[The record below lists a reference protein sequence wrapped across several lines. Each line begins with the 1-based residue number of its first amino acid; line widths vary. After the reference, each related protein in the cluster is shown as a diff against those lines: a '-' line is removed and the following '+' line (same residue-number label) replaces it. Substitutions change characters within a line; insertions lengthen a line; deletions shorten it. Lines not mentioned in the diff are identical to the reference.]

1 MRSNP
6 LPEEFYR
13 HFKGK
18 LYQIKCIA
26 LHSETGESMVI
37 YQAMYG
43 TYKIYARPLAMFM
56 EEVDHVKYPDV
67 TQKYRF
73 EKVELVDTQD
83 ISCASQ
89 GYKTS
94 QNKQGF
100 KTSENSQGTEAS
112 GASRGVEKSGNPQG
126 TETSGNSQRI
136 DALGTIKE
144 VETLGTSIEIK
155 ASGTTKVDESC
166 FTQKADASTATEA
179 TDPSE
184 IPLDPKI
191 LEFLDARTY
200 DEKLTILSS
209 IHHRLTDDMID
220 IMSTAT
226 DIEVKP
232 GSIEERYEEFKS
244 CLVTMQHFECNR
256 LH

>member
-1 MRSNP
+1 MRPNP

-26 LHSETGESMVI
+26 VHSETGEPLVI

-56 EEVDHVKYPDV
+56 EEVDHVKYPNV

-73 EKVELVDTQD
+73 EKVELVDAQEK
-83 ISCASQ
+83 SCVSQ
-89 GYKTS
+89 GVEI
-94 QNKQGF
+94 
-100 KTSENSQGTEAS
+100 SENHKRVEVSYNSQGTETL
-112 GASRGVEKSGNPQG
+112 GKSQG
-126 TETSGNSQRI
+126 
-136 DALGTIKE
+136 
-144 VETLGTSIEIK
+144 VETLGTSKEVEI
-155 ASGTTKVDESC
+155 SGTTKVDESC
-166 FTQKADASTATEA
+166 FTQKADASSATEA

-244 CLVTMQHFECNR
+244 CLITMQHFECNR

>member
-26 LHSETGESMVI
+26 LHSETGEPLVI

-43 TYKIYARPLAMFM
+43 TYKTYARPLTMFM
-56 EEVDHVKYPDV
+56 EEVDHVKYPNV

-73 EKVELVDTQD
+73 EKVELVDAQEK
-83 ISCASQ
+83 SCVSQ
-89 GYKTS
+89 GVEI
-94 QNKQGF
+94 
-100 KTSENSQGTEAS
+100 SENQKRVEVSYNSQGTETL
-112 GASRGVEKSGNPQG
+112 GKSQG
-126 TETSGNSQRI
+126 
-136 DALGTIKE
+136 
-144 VETLGTSIEIK
+144 VETLGTSKEVEIT
-155 ASGTTKVDESC
+155 GTTKVDESC
-166 FTQKADASTATEA
+166 FTQKADASSATEA

-244 CLVTMQHFECNR
+244 CLITMQHFECNR

>member
-1 MRSNP
+1 MRPNP
-6 LPEEFYR
+6 LPDEFYR

-26 LHSETGESMVI
+26 LHSETGEPLVI

-43 TYKIYARPLAMFM
+43 TYKIYARPLTMFM

-73 EKVELVDTQD
+73 EKVELVDAQEK
-83 ISCASQ
+83 SCVSQ
-89 GYKTS
+89 G
-94 QNKQGF
+94 
-100 KTSENSQGTEAS
+100 
-112 GASRGVEKSGNPQG
+112 VE
-126 TETSGNSQRI
+126 T
-136 DALGTIKE
+136 LGTLKE
-144 VETLGTSIEIK
+144 VETLGTSKEVEI
-155 ASGTTKVDESC
+155 SGTTKVDESC
-166 FTQKADASTATEA
+166 FTQKADVSSATEA

>member
-1 MRSNP
+1 MRPNP

-26 LHSETGESMVI
+26 LHSETGEPLVI

-43 TYKIYARPLAMFM
+43 TYKTYARPLTMFM
-56 EEVDHVKYPDV
+56 EEVDHVKYPNV

-73 EKVELVDTQD
+73 EKVELVDAQEK
-83 ISCASQ
+83 SCVSQ
-89 GYKTS
+89 GVEI
-94 QNKQGF
+94 
-100 KTSENSQGTEAS
+100 SENQKRVEVSYNSQGTETL
-112 GASRGVEKSGNPQG
+112 GKSQG
-126 TETSGNSQRI
+126 
-136 DALGTIKE
+136 
-144 VETLGTSIEIK
+144 VETLGTSKEVEI
-155 ASGTTKVDESC
+155 SGTTKVDESC
-166 FTQKADASTATEA
+166 FTQKADVSSATEA

-244 CLVTMQHFECNR
+244 CLITMQHFECNR

>member
-1 MRSNP
+1 MRPNP

-26 LHSETGESMVI
+26 LHSETGEPMVI

-43 TYKIYARPLAMFM
+43 TYKIYARPLTMFM
-56 EEVDHVKYPDV
+56 EEVDHVKYPNV

-73 EKVELVDTQD
+73 EKVELVDAQEK
-83 ISCASQ
+83 SCVSQ
-89 GYKTS
+89 GVEI
-94 QNKQGF
+94 
-100 KTSENSQGTEAS
+100 SENQKRVEVSYNSQGTETLGKS
-112 GASRGVEKSGNPQG
+112 QGVE
-126 TETSGNSQRI
+126 T
-136 DALGTIKE
+136 LGTLKE
-144 VETLGTSIEIK
+144 VETLS
-155 ASGTTKVDESC
+155 
-166 FTQKADASTATEA
+166 ATEA

-244 CLVTMQHFECNR
+244 CLITMQHFECNR

>member
-1 MRSNP
+1 MRPNP

-26 LHSETGESMVI
+26 LHSETGEPLVI

-43 TYKIYARPLAMFM
+43 TYKIYARPLTMFM
-56 EEVDHVKYPDV
+56 EEVDHVKYPNV

-73 EKVELVDTQD
+73 EKVELVDAQEK
-83 ISCASQ
+83 SCVSQ
-89 GYKTS
+89 G
-94 QNKQGF
+94 
-100 KTSENSQGTEAS
+100 
-112 GASRGVEKSGNPQG
+112 VE
-126 TETSGNSQRI
+126 T
-136 DALGTIKE
+136 LGTLKE
-144 VETLGTSIEIK
+144 VETLGTSKEVEI
-155 ASGTTKVDESC
+155 SGTTKVDESC
-166 FTQKADASTATEA
+166 FTQKADVSSATEA

>member
-1 MRSNP
+1 MRPNP

-26 LHSETGESMVI
+26 LHSETGEPLVI

-43 TYKIYARPLAMFM
+43 TYKTYARPLTMFM
-56 EEVDHVKYPDV
+56 EEVDHVKYPNV

-73 EKVELVDTQD
+73 EKVELVDAQEK
-83 ISCASQ
+83 SCVLQ
-89 GYKTS
+89 
-94 QNKQGF
+94 
-100 KTSENSQGTEAS
+100 
-112 GASRGVEKSGNPQG
+112 GVE
-126 TETSGNSQRI
+126 T
-136 DALGTIKE
+136 LGTLKE
-144 VETLGTSIEIK
+144 VETLGTSKEVEI
-155 ASGTTKVDESC
+155 SGTTKVDESC
-166 FTQKADASTATEA
+166 FTQKADVSSATEA

-244 CLVTMQHFECNR
+244 CLITMQHFECNR

>member
-1 MRSNP
+1 MRPNP

-26 LHSETGESMVI
+26 LHSETGEPLVI

-43 TYKIYARPLAMFM
+43 TYKIYARPLTMFM

-73 EKVELVDTQD
+73 EKVELVDAQEK
-83 ISCASQ
+83 SCVSQ
-89 GYKTS
+89 G
-94 QNKQGF
+94 
-100 KTSENSQGTEAS
+100 
-112 GASRGVEKSGNPQG
+112 VE
-126 TETSGNSQRI
+126 T
-136 DALGTIKE
+136 LGTLKE
-144 VETLGTSIEIK
+144 VETLGTSKEVEIT
-155 ASGTTKVDESC
+155 GTTKVDESC
-166 FTQKADASTATEA
+166 FTQKADASSATEA

-244 CLVTMQHFECNR
+244 CLITMQHFECNR

>member
-1 MRSNP
+1 MRPNP

-26 LHSETGESMVI
+26 LHSETGEPLVI

-73 EKVELVDTQD
+73 EKVELVDAQEKSCVLQGVE
-83 ISCASQ
+83 ISENQKRVEVS
-89 GYKTS
+89 Y
-94 QNKQGF
+94 
-100 KTSENSQGTEAS
+100 NSQGTETL
-112 GASRGVEKSGNPQG
+112 GKSQG
-126 TETSGNSQRI
+126 
-136 DALGTIKE
+136 
-144 VETLGTSIEIK
+144 VETLGTSKEVEI
-155 ASGTTKVDESC
+155 SGTTKVDESC
-166 FTQKADASTATEA
+166 FTQKADVSSATEA

-244 CLVTMQHFECNR
+244 CLITMQHFECNR

>member
-26 LHSETGESMVI
+26 LHSETGEPLVI

-43 TYKIYARPLAMFM
+43 TYKTYARPLTMFM

-73 EKVELVDTQD
+73 EKVELVDAQEKSCVLQGVE
-83 ISCASQ
+83 ISENQKRVEVS
-89 GYKTS
+89 Y
-94 QNKQGF
+94 
-100 KTSENSQGTEAS
+100 NSQGSETL
-112 GASRGVEKSGNPQG
+112 GKSQG
-126 TETSGNSQRI
+126 
-136 DALGTIKE
+136 
-144 VETLGTSIEIK
+144 VETLGTSKEVEI
-155 ASGTTKVDESC
+155 SGTTKVDESC
-166 FTQKADASTATEA
+166 FTQKADASSATEA

-244 CLVTMQHFECNR
+244 CLITMQHFECNR

>member
-43 TYKIYARPLAMFM
+43 TYKIYARPLTMFM
-56 EEVDHVKYPDV
+56 EEVDHVKYPNV

-73 EKVELVDTQD
+73 EKVELVDAQEK
-83 ISCASQ
+83 SCVSQ
-89 GYKTS
+89 GVEI
-94 QNKQGF
+94 
-100 KTSENSQGTEAS
+100 SENQKRVEVSYNSQGTETLGKS
-112 GASRGVEKSGNPQG
+112 QGVE
-126 TETSGNSQRI
+126 T
-136 DALGTIKE
+136 LGTLKE
-144 VETLGTSIEIK
+144 VETLS
-155 ASGTTKVDESC
+155 
-166 FTQKADASTATEA
+166 ATEM

-244 CLVTMQHFECNR
+244 CLITMQHFECNR

>member
-1 MRSNP
+1 MRPNP

-26 LHSETGESMVI
+26 LHSETGEPMVI

-73 EKVELVDTQD
+73 EKVELVDAQEKSCVLQGAE
-83 ISCASQ
+83 ISENQKRVEVS
-89 GYKTS
+89 Y
-94 QNKQGF
+94 
-100 KTSENSQGTEAS
+100 NSQGTETLGKS
-112 GASRGVEKSGNPQG
+112 QGVE
-126 TETSGNSQRI
+126 T
-136 DALGTIKE
+136 LGTLKE
-144 VETLGTSIEIK
+144 VETLS
-155 ASGTTKVDESC
+155 
-166 FTQKADASTATEA
+166 ATEA

-244 CLVTMQHFECNR
+244 CLITMQHFECNR

>member
-26 LHSETGESMVI
+26 LHSETGEPLVI

-56 EEVDHVKYPDV
+56 EEVDHVKYPNV

-73 EKVELVDTQD
+73 EKVELVDAQEK
-83 ISCASQ
+83 SCVSQ
-89 GYKTS
+89 GVEI
-94 QNKQGF
+94 
-100 KTSENSQGTEAS
+100 SENQKRVEVSYNSQGTETL
-112 GASRGVEKSGNPQG
+112 GKSQG
-126 TETSGNSQRI
+126 
-136 DALGTIKE
+136 
-144 VETLGTSIEIK
+144 VETLGTSKEVEI
-155 ASGTTKVDESC
+155 SGTTKVDESC
-166 FTQKADASTATEA
+166 FTQKADASSATEA

-184 IPLDPKI
+184 IPPDPKI

>member
-13 HFKGK
+13 HFKGN

-26 LHSETGESMVI
+26 LHSETGEPLVI

-43 TYKIYARPLAMFM
+43 TYKTYARPLAMFM

-73 EKVELVDTQD
+73 EKVELVDAQEK
-83 ISCASQ
+83 SCVLQ
-89 GYKTS
+89 
-94 QNKQGF
+94 
-100 KTSENSQGTEAS
+100 
-112 GASRGVEKSGNPQG
+112 GVE
-126 TETSGNSQRI
+126 T
-136 DALGTIKE
+136 LGTLKE
-144 VETLGTSIEIK
+144 VETLGTSKEVEI
-155 ASGTTKVDESC
+155 SGTTKVDESC
-166 FTQKADASTATEA
+166 FTQKTDASSAAEA

>member
-1 MRSNP
+1 MRPNP

-43 TYKIYARPLAMFM
+43 TYKIYARPLTMFM
-56 EEVDHVKYPDV
+56 EEVDHVKYPNV

-73 EKVELVDTQD
+73 EKVELVDAQEK
-83 ISCASQ
+83 SCVSQ
-89 GYKTS
+89 GVEI
-94 QNKQGF
+94 
-100 KTSENSQGTEAS
+100 SENQKRVEVSYNSQGTETL
-112 GASRGVEKSGNPQG
+112 GKSQG
-126 TETSGNSQRI
+126 
-136 DALGTIKE
+136 
-144 VETLGTSIEIK
+144 VETLGTSKEVEI
-155 ASGTTKVDESC
+155 SGTTKVDESC
-166 FTQKADASTATEA
+166 FTQKADASSATEA

-244 CLVTMQHFECNR
+244 CLITMQHFECNR

>member
-1 MRSNP
+1 MRPNP

-26 LHSETGESMVI
+26 LHSETGEPLVI

-43 TYKIYARPLAMFM
+43 TYKIYARPLTMFM

-73 EKVELVDTQD
+73 EKVELVDAQEK
-83 ISCASQ
+83 SCVLQ
-89 GYKTS
+89 
-94 QNKQGF
+94 
-100 KTSENSQGTEAS
+100 
-112 GASRGVEKSGNPQG
+112 GVE
-126 TETSGNSQRI
+126 T
-136 DALGTIKE
+136 LGTLKE
-144 VETLGTSIEIK
+144 VETLGTSKEVEIT
-155 ASGTTKVDESC
+155 GTTKVDESC
-166 FTQKADASTATEA
+166 FTQKADVSSATEA

-226 DIEVKP
+226 DIEVKH

-244 CLVTMQHFECNR
+244 CLITMQHFECNR

>member
-1 MRSNP
+1 MRPNP

-26 LHSETGESMVI
+26 LHSETGEPMVI

-56 EEVDHVKYPDV
+56 EEVDHVKYPNV

-73 EKVELVDTQD
+73 EKVELVDAQEK
-83 ISCASQ
+83 SCVSQ
-89 GYKTS
+89 GVEI
-94 QNKQGF
+94 
-100 KTSENSQGTEAS
+100 SENQKRVEVSYNSQGTETL
-112 GASRGVEKSGNPQG
+112 GKSQG
-126 TETSGNSQRI
+126 
-136 DALGTIKE
+136 
-144 VETLGTSIEIK
+144 VETLGTSKEVEI
-155 ASGTTKVDESC
+155 SGTTKVDESC
-166 FTQKADASTATEA
+166 FTQKTDASSAAEA

-244 CLVTMQHFECNR
+244 CLITMQHFECNR

>member
-1 MRSNP
+1 MISNP

-13 HFKGK
+13 HFKGN

-26 LHSETGESMVI
+26 LHSETGEPLVI

-43 TYKIYARPLAMFM
+43 TYKIYARPLTMFM
-56 EEVDHVKYPDV
+56 EEVDHVKYPNV

-73 EKVELVDTQD
+73 EKVELVDAQEK
-83 ISCASQ
+83 SCVSQ
-89 GYKTS
+89 GVEI
-94 QNKQGF
+94 
-100 KTSENSQGTEAS
+100 SENQKRVEMSYNSQGTETL
-112 GASRGVEKSGNPQG
+112 GKSQG
-126 TETSGNSQRI
+126 
-136 DALGTIKE
+136 
-144 VETLGTSIEIK
+144 VETLGTLKEVEALS
-155 ASGTTKVDESC
+155 
-166 FTQKADASTATEA
+166 ATEA

-244 CLVTMQHFECNR
+244 CLITMQHFECNR

>member
-73 EKVELVDTQD
+73 EKVELVDAQEK
-83 ISCASQ
+83 SCVSQ
-89 GYKTS
+89 GVEI
-94 QNKQGF
+94 
-100 KTSENSQGTEAS
+100 SENQKRVEVSYNSQGTETL
-112 GASRGVEKSGNPQG
+112 GKSQG
-126 TETSGNSQRI
+126 
-136 DALGTIKE
+136 
-144 VETLGTSIEIK
+144 VETLGTSKEVEI
-155 ASGTTKVDESC
+155 SGTTKVDESC
-166 FTQKADASTATEA
+166 FTKKADASSVAEA

-244 CLVTMQHFECNR
+244 CLITMQHFECNR

>member
-1 MRSNP
+1 MRPNP

-26 LHSETGESMVI
+26 LHSETGEPMVI

-43 TYKIYARPLAMFM
+43 TYKIYARPLTMFM
-56 EEVDHVKYPDV
+56 EEVDHVKYPNV

-73 EKVELVDTQD
+73 EKVELVDAQEK
-83 ISCASQ
+83 SCVSQ
-89 GYKTS
+89 GVEI
-94 QNKQGF
+94 
-100 KTSENSQGTEAS
+100 SENQKRVEVSYNSQGTETL
-112 GASRGVEKSGNPQG
+112 GKSQG
-126 TETSGNSQRI
+126 
-136 DALGTIKE
+136 
-144 VETLGTSIEIK
+144 VETLGTLKEVEI
-155 ASGTTKVDESC
+155 SGTTKVDESC
-166 FTQKADASTATEA
+166 FTQKADASSATEA

-244 CLVTMQHFECNR
+244 CLITMQHFECNR

>member
-1 MRSNP
+1 MRPNP

-26 LHSETGESMVI
+26 LHSETGEPMVI

-73 EKVELVDTQD
+73 EKVELVDAQEKSCVLQGVE
-83 ISCASQ
+83 ISENQKRVEVS
-89 GYKTS
+89 Y
-94 QNKQGF
+94 
-100 KTSENSQGTEAS
+100 NSQGTETL
-112 GASRGVEKSGNPQG
+112 GKSQG
-126 TETSGNSQRI
+126 
-136 DALGTIKE
+136 
-144 VETLGTSIEIK
+144 VETLGTSKEVEI
-155 ASGTTKVDESC
+155 SGTTKVDESC
-166 FTQKADASTATEA
+166 FTQKTDASSAAEA

-244 CLVTMQHFECNR
+244 CLITMQHFECNR

>member
-1 MRSNP
+1 MRPNP

-26 LHSETGESMVI
+26 LHSETGEPLVI

-43 TYKIYARPLAMFM
+43 TYKIYARPLTMFM

-73 EKVELVDTQD
+73 EKVELVDAQEK
-83 ISCASQ
+83 SCVLQ
-89 GYKTS
+89 
-94 QNKQGF
+94 
-100 KTSENSQGTEAS
+100 
-112 GASRGVEKSGNPQG
+112 GVE
-126 TETSGNSQRI
+126 T
-136 DALGTIKE
+136 LGTLKE
-144 VETLGTSIEIK
+144 VETLGTSKEVEI
-155 ASGTTKVDESC
+155 SGTTKVDESC
-166 FTQKADASTATEA
+166 FTQKADVSSATEA

-232 GSIEERYEEFKS
+232 GSTEERYEEFKS
-244 CLVTMQHFECNR
+244 CLVTMQHFECSR

>member
-1 MRSNP
+1 MRPNP

-26 LHSETGESMVI
+26 LHSETGEPLVI

-56 EEVDHVKYPDV
+56 EEVDHVKYPNV

-73 EKVELVDTQD
+73 EKVELVDAQEK
-83 ISCASQ
+83 SCVSQ
-89 GYKTS
+89 G
-94 QNKQGF
+94 
-100 KTSENSQGTEAS
+100 
-112 GASRGVEKSGNPQG
+112 VE
-126 TETSGNSQRI
+126 T
-136 DALGTIKE
+136 LGTLKE
-144 VETLGTSIEIK
+144 VETLGTSKEVEI
-155 ASGTTKVDESC
+155 SGTTKVDESC
-166 FTQKADASTATEA
+166 FTQKADASSATEA

-232 GSIEERYEEFKS
+232 GSIEERYEDFKS
-244 CLVTMQHFECNR
+244 CLITMQHFECNR

>member
-1 MRSNP
+1 MRPNP

-26 LHSETGESMVI
+26 LHSETGEPLVI

-43 TYKIYARPLAMFM
+43 TYKTYARPLTMFM

-73 EKVELVDTQD
+73 EKVELVDAQ
-83 ISCASQ
+83 
-89 GYKTS
+89 
-94 QNKQGF
+94 
-100 KTSENSQGTEAS
+100 
-112 GASRGVEKSGNPQG
+112 EKSCVLQG
-126 TETSGNSQRI
+126 
-136 DALGTIKE
+136 
-144 VETLGTSIEIK
+144 VETLGTLKEIETLGTSKEVEIT
-155 ASGTTKVDESC
+155 GTTKVDESC
-166 FTQKADASTATEA
+166 FTQKADASSATEA

-244 CLVTMQHFECNR
+244 CLITMQHFECNR

>member
-1 MRSNP
+1 MRPNP

-26 LHSETGESMVI
+26 LHSETGEPLVI

-43 TYKIYARPLAMFM
+43 TYKTYARPLTMFM

-73 EKVELVDTQD
+73 EKVELVDAQEK
-83 ISCASQ
+83 SCVLQ
-89 GYKTS
+89 
-94 QNKQGF
+94 
-100 KTSENSQGTEAS
+100 
-112 GASRGVEKSGNPQG
+112 GVE
-126 TETSGNSQRI
+126 T
-136 DALGTIKE
+136 LGTLKE
-144 VETLGTSIEIK
+144 VETLGTSKEVEI
-155 ASGTTKVDESC
+155 SGTTKVDESC
-166 FTQKADASTATEA
+166 FTQKADVSSATEA

-244 CLVTMQHFECNR
+244 CLITMQHFECNR

>member
-43 TYKIYARPLAMFM
+43 TYKIYARPLTMFM
-56 EEVDHVKYPDV
+56 EEVDHVKYPNV

-73 EKVELVDTQD
+73 EKVELVDAQEKSCVLQGVE
-83 ISCASQ
+83 ISENQKRVEVS
-89 GYKTS
+89 Y
-94 QNKQGF
+94 
-100 KTSENSQGTEAS
+100 NSQGTETL
-112 GASRGVEKSGNPQG
+112 GKSQG
-126 TETSGNSQRI
+126 
-136 DALGTIKE
+136 
-144 VETLGTSIEIK
+144 VETLGTSKEVEI
-155 ASGTTKVDESC
+155 SGTTKVDESC
-166 FTQKADASTATEA
+166 FTQKADASSAAEA

-244 CLVTMQHFECNR
+244 CLITMQHFECNR

>member
-1 MRSNP
+1 MRPNP

-26 LHSETGESMVI
+26 LHSETGEPMVI

-43 TYKIYARPLAMFM
+43 TYKIYARPLTMFM
-56 EEVDHVKYPDV
+56 EEVDHVKYPNV

-73 EKVELVDTQD
+73 EKVELVDAQEK
-83 ISCASQ
+83 SCVSQ
-89 GYKTS
+89 G
-94 QNKQGF
+94 
-100 KTSENSQGTEAS
+100 
-112 GASRGVEKSGNPQG
+112 VE
-126 TETSGNSQRI
+126 T
-136 DALGTIKE
+136 LGTLKE
-144 VETLGTSIEIK
+144 VETLGTSKEVEI
-155 ASGTTKVDESC
+155 SGTTKVDESC
-166 FTQKADASTATEA
+166 FTQKADVSSATEA

-244 CLVTMQHFECNR
+244 CLITMQHFECNR

>member
-43 TYKIYARPLAMFM
+43 TYKTYARPLTMFM
-56 EEVDHVKYPDV
+56 EEVDHVKYPNV

-73 EKVELVDTQD
+73 EKVELVDAQEK
-83 ISCASQ
+83 SCVSQ
-89 GYKTS
+89 GVEI
-94 QNKQGF
+94 
-100 KTSENSQGTEAS
+100 SENQKRVEVSYNSQGTETLGKS
-112 GASRGVEKSGNPQG
+112 QGVE
-126 TETSGNSQRI
+126 T
-136 DALGTIKE
+136 LGTLKE
-144 VETLGTSIEIK
+144 VETLS
-155 ASGTTKVDESC
+155 
-166 FTQKADASTATEA
+166 ATEA

>member
-26 LHSETGESMVI
+26 LHSETGEPMVI

-56 EEVDHVKYPDV
+56 EEVDHVKYPNV

-73 EKVELVDTQD
+73 EKVELVDAQEK
-83 ISCASQ
+83 SCVSQ
-89 GYKTS
+89 GVEI
-94 QNKQGF
+94 
-100 KTSENSQGTEAS
+100 SENQKRVEVSYNSQGTETL
-112 GASRGVEKSGNPQG
+112 GKSQG
-126 TETSGNSQRI
+126 
-136 DALGTIKE
+136 
-144 VETLGTSIEIK
+144 VETLGTSKEVEI
-155 ASGTTKVDESC
+155 SGTTKVDESC
-166 FTQKADASTATEA
+166 FTKKADASSAAEA

-244 CLVTMQHFECNR
+244 CLITMQHFECNR

>member
-1 MRSNP
+1 MRPNP

-43 TYKIYARPLAMFM
+43 TYKTYARPLTMFM
-56 EEVDHVKYPDV
+56 EEVDHVKYPNV

-73 EKVELVDTQD
+73 EKVELVDAQEK
-83 ISCASQ
+83 SCVSQ
-89 GYKTS
+89 GVEI
-94 QNKQGF
+94 
-100 KTSENSQGTEAS
+100 SENQKRVEVSYNSQGSETL
-112 GASRGVEKSGNPQG
+112 GKSQG
-126 TETSGNSQRI
+126 
-136 DALGTIKE
+136 
-144 VETLGTSIEIK
+144 VETLGTSKEVEI
-155 ASGTTKVDESC
+155 SGTTKVDESC
-166 FTQKADASTATEA
+166 FTQKADASSATEA

>member
-1 MRSNP
+1 MRPNP

-26 LHSETGESMVI
+26 LHSETGEPLVI

-43 TYKIYARPLAMFM
+43 TYKIYARPLTMFM
-56 EEVDHVKYPDV
+56 EEVDHVKYPNV

-73 EKVELVDTQD
+73 EKVELVDAQEK
-83 ISCASQ
+83 SCVSQ
-89 GYKTS
+89 G
-94 QNKQGF
+94 
-100 KTSENSQGTEAS
+100 
-112 GASRGVEKSGNPQG
+112 VE
-126 TETSGNSQRI
+126 T
-136 DALGTIKE
+136 LGTLKE
-144 VETLGTSIEIK
+144 VETLGTSKEVEI
-155 ASGTTKVDESC
+155 SGTTKVDESC
-166 FTQKADASTATEA
+166 FTQKADVSSATEA

-244 CLVTMQHFECNR
+244 CLITMQHFECNR

>member
-43 TYKIYARPLAMFM
+43 TYKIYARPLTMFM
-56 EEVDHVKYPDV
+56 EEVDHVKYPNV

-73 EKVELVDTQD
+73 EKVELVDAQEK
-83 ISCASQ
+83 SCVSQ
-89 GYKTS
+89 GVEI
-94 QNKQGF
+94 
-100 KTSENSQGTEAS
+100 SENQKRVEVSYNSQGTETLGKS
-112 GASRGVEKSGNPQG
+112 QGVE
-126 TETSGNSQRI
+126 T
-136 DALGTIKE
+136 LGTLKE
-144 VETLGTSIEIK
+144 VETLS
-155 ASGTTKVDESC
+155 A
-166 FTQKADASTATEA
+166 AEA

-226 DIEVKP
+226 AIEVKP

-244 CLVTMQHFECNR
+244 CLITMQHFECNR

>member
-13 HFKGK
+13 HFKGN

-26 LHSETGESMVI
+26 LHSETGEPLVI

-43 TYKIYARPLAMFM
+43 TYKTYARPLTMFM
-56 EEVDHVKYPDV
+56 EEVDHVKYPNV

-73 EKVELVDTQD
+73 EKVELVDAQEK
-83 ISCASQ
+83 SCVSQ
-89 GYKTS
+89 GVEI
-94 QNKQGF
+94 
-100 KTSENSQGTEAS
+100 SENQKRVEVSYNSQGTETLGKS
-112 GASRGVEKSGNPQG
+112 QGVE
-126 TETSGNSQRI
+126 T
-136 DALGTIKE
+136 LGTLKE
-144 VETLGTSIEIK
+144 VETLS
-155 ASGTTKVDESC
+155 
-166 FTQKADASTATEA
+166 ATEA

>member
-1 MRSNP
+1 MRPNP

-26 LHSETGESMVI
+26 LHSETGEPMVI

-73 EKVELVDTQD
+73 EKVELVDAQEK
-83 ISCASQ
+83 SCVSQ
-89 GYKTS
+89 GVEI
-94 QNKQGF
+94 
-100 KTSENSQGTEAS
+100 SENQKRVEVSYNSQGTETL
-112 GASRGVEKSGNPQG
+112 GKSQG
-126 TETSGNSQRI
+126 
-136 DALGTIKE
+136 
-144 VETLGTSIEIK
+144 VETLGTLKGVETLS
-155 ASGTTKVDESC
+155 
-166 FTQKADASTATEA
+166 ATEA

-244 CLVTMQHFECNR
+244 CLITMQHFECNR

>member
-1 MRSNP
+1 MRPNP

-26 LHSETGESMVI
+26 LHSETGEPMVI

-43 TYKIYARPLAMFM
+43 TYKTYARPLTMFM

-73 EKVELVDTQD
+73 EKVELVDAQEK
-83 ISCASQ
+83 SCVSQ
-89 GYKTS
+89 G
-94 QNKQGF
+94 
-100 KTSENSQGTEAS
+100 
-112 GASRGVEKSGNPQG
+112 VE
-126 TETSGNSQRI
+126 T
-136 DALGTIKE
+136 LGTLKE
-144 VETLGTSIEIK
+144 VETLGTSKEVEI
-155 ASGTTKVDESC
+155 SGTTKVDESC
-166 FTQKADASTATEA
+166 FTQKADASSATEA

-244 CLVTMQHFECNR
+244 CLITMQHFECNR

>member
-26 LHSETGESMVI
+26 WHSETGEPMVI

-43 TYKIYARPLAMFM
+43 TYKTYARPLTMFM

-73 EKVELVDTQD
+73 EKVELTDKQESELCPAFDLTSDAKILPQETETANSLEIGQDSVKNLQESAENFQVLEEQSQVTEEHTQNLGE
-83 ISCASQ
+83 IPPTVAERSQ
-89 GYKTS
+89 DP
-94 QNKQGF
+94 
-100 KTSENSQGTEAS
+100 
-112 GASRGVEKSGNPQG
+112 VENPQ
-126 TETSGNSQRI
+126 E
-136 DALGTIKE
+136 
-144 VETLGTSIEIK
+144 
-155 ASGTTKVDESC
+155 
-166 FTQKADASTATEA
+166 
-179 TDPSE
+179 PSE

-191 LEFLDARTY
+191 IEFLDARTY

-232 GSIEERYEEFKS
+232 GNIEDRYEEFKS